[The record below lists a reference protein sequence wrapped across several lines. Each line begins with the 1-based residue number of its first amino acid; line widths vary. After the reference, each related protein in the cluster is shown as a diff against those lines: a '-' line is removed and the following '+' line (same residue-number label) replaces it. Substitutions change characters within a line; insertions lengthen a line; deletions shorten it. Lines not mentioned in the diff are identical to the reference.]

1 MDLFFFFV
9 TTSICLCLTLNMNLV
24 LVSSRLSNYRP
35 CKFKGSKLKRR
46 ELNLYLSNLFRVK
59 DESFGFGICGVCR
72 MRVVVMENGLRR
84 VRVGKVKEKA
94 VQESLRSKAVSHLR
108 SLQSKTTF
116 MSELEEVKLL
126 IATVLQ
132 KE

>member
-72 MRVVVMENGLRR
+72 MRVVIFL
-84 VRVGKVKEKA
+84 
-94 VQESLRSKAVSHLR
+94 
-108 SLQSKTTF
+108 
-116 MSELEEVKLL
+116 
-126 IATVLQ
+126 
-132 KE
+132 